1 MMYLKD
7 LGFEEDV
14 INSLLEE
21 LPSGAVEKITEHEE
35 TITANIKYLKDLGIS
50 NYVDAFVRFYNM
62 FLLEPST
69 FDEIFSKYDKDD
81 LIIKLEKNVAIMEY
95 L

>member
-7 LGFEEDV
+7 LGFEEEV

-21 LPSGAVEKITEHEE
+21 LPSGAIEKLTEHEE
-35 TITANIKYLKDLGIS
+35 TIKANINYLKDLGIS

-81 LIIKLEKNVAIMEY
+81 LIVKLEKNVAIMEY

>member
-7 LGFEEDV
+7 LGFEEVV
-14 INSLLEE
+14 INSLIDE
-21 LPSGAVEKITEHEE
+21 LPKGAIEKLTEYEE
-35 TITANIKYLKDLGIS
+35 TVKTNIKYLKELGIS

-62 FLLEPST
+62 FLLDPVA
-69 FDEIFSKYDKDD
+69 FDEIFSKYDHED
-81 LIIKLEKNVAIMEY
+81 LIVKLEKNIAIMEY

>member
-14 INSLLEE
+14 INSLLED
-21 LPSGAVEKITEHEE
+21 LPSGAVEKITEHQE
-35 TITANIKYLKDLGIS
+35 TITTNINYLKELGIS
-50 NYVDAFVRFYNM
+50 NYVDAFLRFYNM
-62 FLLEPST
+62 FLLEPTT
-69 FDEIFSKYDKDD
+69 FDEIFSKYDRED
-81 LIIKLEKNVAIMEY
+81 LIAKLEKNVAIMEY

>member
-7 LGFEEDV
+7 LGFEEEV

-21 LPSGAVEKITEHEE
+21 LPSGAIEKLTEHEE
-35 TITANIKYLKDLGIS
+35 TIKTNINYLKELGIS
-50 NYVDAFVRFYNM
+50 NYVEAFIRFYNM
-62 FLLEPST
+62 FLLDPST
-69 FDEIFSKYDKDD
+69 FDEIFSKYDKED

>member
-35 TITANIKYLKDLGIS
+35 TITANIKYLKDLGVS
-50 NYVDAFVRFYNM
+50 NYVEAFVRFYNM

>member
-7 LGFEEDV
+7 LGFEEEL

-21 LPSGAVEKITEHEE
+21 LPSGAIEKLTEHKE
-35 TITANIKYLKDLGIS
+35 TITTNINYLKDLGIS
-50 NYVDAFVRFYNM
+50 NYVEAFVRFYNM

-69 FDEIFSKYDKDD
+69 FDEIFSKYDKED
-81 LIIKLEKNVAIMEY
+81 LIVKLEKNVAIMEY

>member
-14 INSLLEE
+14 INSLLAE
-21 LPSGAVEKITEHEE
+21 LPSGAVEKITEHKE
-35 TITANIKYLKDLGIS
+35 TITTNINYLKELGIS

-62 FLLEPST
+62 FLREPST
-69 FDEIFSKYDKDD
+69 FDEIFSKYDKED
-81 LIIKLEKNVAIMEY
+81 LIVKLEKNVAIMEY

>member
-21 LPSGAVEKITEHEE
+21 LPSGAVEKLTEHEE

-50 NYVDAFVRFYNM
+50 NYVDAFIRFYNM

-69 FDEIFSKYDKDD
+69 FDEIFSKYDKED
-81 LIIKLEKNVAIMEY
+81 LIVKLEKNVAIMEY